1 MVGLVTWTIAG
12 LASIT
17 PASGSVTPIEA
28 ILIGTFAGI
37 ACQEMC
43 SVVKNRFNI
52 DDSLDVFA
60 VHGFGG
66 ILGTLSIALFGHA
79 GWYEQVVGV
88 ISVGL
93 YTLVITTIIVI
104 IAKAIVPIRV
114 ESDSEE
120 VGLDQSEHGE
130 KAYDLSS

>member
-1 MVGLVTWTIAG
+1 M
-12 LASIT
+12 
-17 PASGSVTPIEA
+17 
-28 ILIGTFAGI
+28 
-37 ACQEMC
+37 
-43 SVVKNRFNI
+43 
-52 DDSLDVFA
+52 
-60 VHGFGG
+60 
-66 ILGTLSIALFGHA
+66 GHA